1 MNIAYIAFGTNVG
14 NREENINVAL
24 KMMED
29 RGLKIIKTSKI
40 YVTEPYGYKDQPE
53 FLNGAVEVET
63 NLSCRELLNV
73 LLNIEKD
80 MGRVR
85 HFKWGPRNIDLDII
99 FYNDEVIDEPDLKVP
114 HPDMHNRD
122 FVLKPL
128 CDLNPN
134 FVHPILK
141 KTVKTLLDELK
152 G

>member
-53 FLNGAVEVET
+53 FLNGAVVVET
-63 NLSCRELLNV
+63 SLSCRELLNV

-114 HPDMHNRD
+114 HPDMQNRD

-134 FVHPILK
+134 FVHPVFK
-141 KTVKTLLDELK
+141 KTVKTLLEELK

>member
-1 MNIAYIAFGTNVG
+1 MNLAYIAFGTNVG
-14 NREENINVAL
+14 DREENINVAL

-29 RGLKIIKTSKI
+29 RGIKIIKTSKI

-141 KTVKTLLDELK
+141 KPSRLF
-152 G
+152 

>member
-53 FLNGAVEVET
+53 FLNGAVVVET
-63 NLSCRELLNV
+63 SLSCRELLNV

-114 HPDMHNRD
+114 HPDMQNRD

-134 FVHPILK
+134 FVHPVFK
-141 KTVKTLLDELK
+141 KAVKTLLEELK

>member
-53 FLNGAVEVET
+53 FLNGAVVVET
-63 NLSCRELLNV
+63 SLSCRELLNV

-114 HPDMHNRD
+114 HPDMQNRD

-141 KTVKTLLDELK
+141 KAVKTLLEELK

>member
-1 MNIAYIAFGTNVG
+1 MNKAYIAFGTNVG
-14 NREENINVAL
+14 DREKNINTAL

-29 RGLKIIKTSKI
+29 RGIKIIKKSNI
-40 YVTEPYGYKDQPE
+40 YKTEPYGYTDQPE

-63 NLSCRELLNV
+63 NLSCRELLSM

-85 HFKWGPRNIDLDII
+85 QFKWGPRNIDLDII

-134 FVHPILK
+134 FVHPVFK